1 MPTFIE
7 QHAHE
12 IRGTLSCFDRVVIT
26 GTLPDICHA
35 QAMAGFLSSRGIRL
49 FDYPRWAEPLRD
61 ELRAHAEQLAQEHG
75 LKIEFIPRTD
85 IFRKEKRIKA
95 LLAERGDQPGLVHIF
110 SAMEPCP
117 SFRPWYDKLLGRTSL
132 KSTQGKCLHYYFY
145 FIDPELGLCYLR
157 VPTWAPFRL
166 QFYFNGHNALARRLS
181 QAGIAYT
188 LRDNAF
194 LDIADWTRAQVLA
207 DGFSVRRLHRLLD
220 RFAHQYCPV
229 LRHFRAGYHWSFMQV
244 EYALDIAFHQQAALH
259 LLYEVLARTAIHAL
273 KAEHVATFLGRKLT
287 DAYTGEIGNDFETRI
302 QGTRIR
308 HHMGPAAIK
317 LYDKFGLILRIECT
331 TNDVAFFKHH
341 RTVEHRNGTNDFKL
355 APVRKSIYSLP
366 ILRELMGAANARYLD
381 FLAAI
386 EDPRP
391 GLRALDKISR
401 PVHEGDRSYRGFN
414 LFHGDDLSL
423 FQTIL
428 RGEFTISGFQ
438 ASHLRPHLP
447 ELAGARLSRALKR
460 LRTHGLIKKIAHRYK
475 YYLTVL
481 GRTVATAALKLR
493 ELVVIPALNQPVLA
507 SLPKS

>member
-7 QHAHE
+7 HHAPE
-12 IRGTLSCFDRVVIT
+12 IRGTRACFDRVVIT

-35 QAMAGFLSSRGIRL
+35 EAMASHLDARGIRL

-61 ELRAHAEQLAQEHG
+61 EIRTHAERVAQEHG
-75 LKIEFIPRTD
+75 LTIEFIRSTD
-85 IFRKEKRIKA
+85 DFRKGKRIKG
-95 LLAERGDQPGLVHIF
+95 LIAERGDHPGLVHIF
-110 SAMEPCP
+110 SAMAPCP
-117 SFRPWYDKLLGRTSL
+117 SFKPWHDKSLGKTFL
-132 KSTQGKCLHYYFY
+132 KPTQAKCLHYYFY

-166 QFYFNGHNALARRLS
+166 QFYFNGHNALARQLTK
-181 QAGIAYT
+181 AGIGYT

-194 LDIADWTRAQVLA
+194 LAIADWARAQALA
-207 DGFSVRRLHRLLD
+207 DGFSLGRLHRRLN
-220 RFAHQYCPV
+220 RVARQYCPV
-229 LRHFRAGYHWSFMQV
+229 LRHFPAGYRWSGMQV
-244 EYALDIAFHQQAALH
+244 EYALDLVFHQPAALH
-259 LLYEVLARTAIHAL
+259 PLYEALARTAIHAL

-287 DAYTGEIGNDFETRI
+287 DASQGEVGNNFETRI

-308 HHMGPAAIK
+308 HHLGPAAIK

-331 TNDVAFFKHH
+331 TNDARLVKHH
-341 RTVEHRNGTNDFKL
+341 RWVEHRDGTREWKL
-355 APVRKSIYSLP
+355 APLRKSIYSLP
-366 ILRELMGAANARYLD
+366 VLRELMGAANARYLD

-401 PVHEGDRSYRGFN
+401 PVHEGERSYRGFN

-423 FQTIL
+423 FQAIL

-438 ASHLRPHLP
+438 ARHLRPHLP
-447 ELAGARLSRALKR
+447 ALPGARLSRALR
-460 LRTHGLIKKIAHRYK
+460 PLRTHRLIKKVAHRYK

-493 ELVVIPALNQPVLA
+493 ELVIIPALNEPVLA
-507 SLPKS
+507 